1 VFSPIR
7 TTDYASSEL
16 SISNLNQQLSTIQQL
31 QTVAETGQRIQQPSD
46 DPAGTISAMSLNSQI
61 SRYTGYQS
69 SASDGQDWLN
79 GADSEL
85 QSVTTV
91 LNQVYE
97 ATEQGANLSAG
108 DTTSRAALASQVNAA
123 INSVVTSANAVY
135 NGQYLF
141 GGTAILSGGTVPY
154 TIDSSGSVTY
164 NGNNNSVSRQ
174 IGPGVSGSATV
185 SLPGQQIFGLGA
197 TVSTAGG
204 TALVSGSG
212 VFAVLS
218 QIKADLTSNPGNLNA
233 DLGSLQDV
241 MNTVAAKDG
250 VLGSLSSQLSTT
262 STEIAS
268 KITTM
273 QGSLGTVQDANMATT
288 LTNLQLEETAY
299 QAALSVTAK
308 IVQPTLASFLS

>member
-7 TTDYASSEL
+7 TTDYASGEQ

-31 QTVAETGQRIQQPSD
+31 QQVAETGQRIQQPSD
-46 DPAGTISAMSLNSQI
+46 DPAGTINAMSLNSQI

-69 SASDGQDWLN
+69 SAADGQDWLN
-79 GADSEL
+79 QADSEL

-91 LNQVYE
+91 LNQVYQ

-108 DTTSRAALASQVNAA
+108 DSTSRAALASKVNAA
-123 INSVVTSANAVY
+123 INSVVSSANAVY

-141 GGTAILSGGTVPY
+141 GGTAIFKGGTVPY
-154 TIDSSGSVTY
+154 TIDSSGSIAY
-164 NGNNNSVSRQ
+164 NGNNSSVNRQ

-185 SLPGQQIFGLGA
+185 SLPGQQIFGFGA
-197 TVSTAGG
+197 TVSTTGG
-204 TALVSGSG
+204 TALVSGTG

-218 QIKADLTSNPGNLNA
+218 QIKADLISNPGNLNT
-233 DLGSLQDV
+233 DLGSLQTA
-241 MNTVAAKDG
+241 MNTVSAQDG

-273 QGSLGTVQDANMATT
+273 QGSLGTVQNADMATT